1 MSVQQSARRVGLIGA
16 GYISATHAEALNALK
31 LPISAIIDTNRS
43 AAESLARQWSTGRV
57 FASLDE
63 ALAVDGFDRAHVLV
77 PPDQHH
83 DVALACLRA
92 GKPVL
97 VEKPLCVSVEECA
110 SLIEASSASVPA
122 GVNQNYVYHP
132 GFLRL
137 TGDMR
142 ARTYGKPRFISVVYH
157 APLRQLATRQFG
169 HWMFRAPRNIL
180 LEQAVHPL
188 SQLLALCGDI
198 EEIRAIGEEPIQL
211 APGTEFI
218 AGFTAAFRSSG
229 LPGNIRFAVGQA
241 FPCWQI
247 HVFCDD
253 GVLVCDV
260 LTNRYWTAG
269 RTRWLDATDALLSGQ
284 RTGFQIARESQKTFI
299 DYVLSTATLKPRS
312 DSFFQSMRNSIAAF
326 HNALDESAPPPLDA
340 KFGRKLIE
348 ICDEIAGQ
356 TLPAPSPQASAS
368 KPQAPP
374 LGSPDVAVLGGT
386 GFIGAEVVRRLR
398 SAGLRVSVMARNT
411 VNLPEILTGDGVSVR
426 RGDIRSFDDVSAV
439 VTGARFV
446 INLAHGG
453 GGTSWETIRD
463 AMVGGTETIARA
475 CLKAGTE
482 RFIHIGSIAALYLG
496 PQPGRITGATPPDPQ
511 SSVRGH
517 YARAKALCDVRLLE
531 IYHEAKL
538 PLCILRP
545 GLVVGGQTSPFH
557 SGLGFFNNE
566 QHCIGWNDG
575 RNPLPFVLV
584 EDVAEAIYLA
594 LEAPGIEGRCYNLV
608 GGVRLN
614 AREYLAELARA
625 LERPLR
631 FHPKSPYVLYAEET
645 AKWTIKRATGRHVP
659 PPSLRDLL
667 SRGLQA
673 EFDCTDAMADLGWQ
687 PTDDR
692 ETFIRRAIL
701 VHAAQ

>member
-1 MSVQQSARRVGLIGA
+1 MSVQASARRVGLIGA

-31 LPISAIIDTNRS
+31 LPISAVIDTNRG
-43 AAESLARQWSTGRV
+43 AADSLARQWSIGRV

-63 ALAVDGFDRAHVLV
+63 ALAADGFDRAHVLV
-77 PPDQHH
+77 PPDRHH

-97 VEKPLCVSVEECA
+97 VEKPLCVSVEQCA

-132 GFLRL
+132 AFLRL
-137 TGDMR
+137 TGDIR
-142 ARTYGKPRFISVVYH
+142 ARKYGKPRFISVVYH
-157 APLRQLATRQFG
+157 APLRQLAARQFG

-188 SQLLALCGDI
+188 SQLLALCGDV
-198 EEIRAIGEEPIQL
+198 ETIRAVGEEPIQV
-211 APGTEFI
+211 APGIDFI
-218 AGFTAAFRSSG
+218 TGFAAAFRFGG

-241 FPCWQI
+241 FSCWQI

-253 GVLVCDV
+253 GVLACDV
-260 LTNRYWTAG
+260 LTNRYWAAA
-269 RTRWLDATDALLSGQ
+269 RTRWMDAIDALSSGQ
-284 RTGFQIARESQKTFI
+284 HTAFQIARESQKTLI
-299 DYVLSTATLKPRS
+299 DYTLSLTRLKPRS

-326 HNALDESAPPPLDA
+326 HNALDESAAPTLDA

-348 ICDEIAGQ
+348 ICDELAGQ
-356 TLPAPSPQASAS
+356 TLRSPSPQLPS

-374 LGSPDVAVLGGT
+374 LRSPDVAVLGGT

-398 SAGLRVSVMARNT
+398 TAGLTVSVMARNT
-411 VNLPEILTGDGVSVR
+411 ANLPEMLTGEGVSVR
-426 RGDIRSFDDVSAV
+426 RGDIRSSDDISAV
-439 VTGARFV
+439 VAGARFV

-453 GGTSWETIRD
+453 GGTNWETVRD
-463 AMVGGTETIARA
+463 AMVGGAERVARA

-511 SSVRGH
+511 SSVRGD
-517 YARAKALCDVRLLE
+517 YARAKALCDARLLE
-531 IYHEAKL
+531 LYREAKL
-538 PLCILRP
+538 PVCILRP
-545 GLVVGGQTSPFH
+545 GLVVGAGTSPFH
-557 SGLGFFNNE
+557 SGLGFFNND

-594 LEAPGIEGRCYNLV
+594 LEVPGIEGRCYNLV

-614 AREYLAELARA
+614 AREYLAQLARA

-631 FHPKSPYVLYAEET
+631 FHPKSPYALYGEET
-645 AKWTIKRATGRHVP
+645 AKWIIKRATGRNAP

-667 SRGLQA
+667 SRGLKA
-673 EFDCTDAMADLGWQ
+673 EFDCADAIAKLGWQ

>member
-1 MSVQQSARRVGLIGA
+1 MSVQTSARRVGLIGA

-31 LPISAIIDTNRS
+31 LPISAVVDTNRR
-43 AAESLARQWSTGRV
+43 AAESLARQSTAGRV

-63 ALAVDGFDRAHVLV
+63 ALADNGFDRAHVLV
-77 PPDQHH
+77 PPDQHR

-97 VEKPLCVSVEECA
+97 VEKPLCVSVEECT

-132 GFLRL
+132 AFLRL

-142 ARTYGKPRFISVVYH
+142 ARTYGKPSFVSVVYH
-157 APLRQLATRQFG
+157 APLRQLAARQFG

-188 SQLLALCGDI
+188 SQLVALCGDV
-198 EEIRAIGEEPIQL
+198 EKIRAIGEEPIQI

-218 AGFTAAFRSSG
+218 AGFTAAFRCG
-229 LPGNIRFAVGQA
+229 DLPGSIRFAVGQA

-247 HVFCDD
+247 NLFCDD

-260 LTNRYWTAG
+260 LTNRYWTTA
-269 RTRWLDATDALLSGQ
+269 RTRWLDAIDGLLSGQ
-284 RTGFQIARESQKTFI
+284 HTAFQIARESQKTLR
-299 DYVLSTATLKPRS
+299 DYTLSLTKLKPRS

-326 HNALDESAPPPLDA
+326 HNALDGGVSPPLDA

-356 TLPAPSPQASAS
+356 TLRAPPPQSAS
-368 KPQAPP
+368 KPQAPV
-374 LGSPDVAVLGGT
+374 LRSPDVAVLGGT
-386 GFIGAEVVRRLR
+386 GFIGTEVVRRLR
-398 SAGLRVSVMARNT
+398 SAGLTVSVMARNT
-411 VNLPEILTGDGVSVR
+411 ANLPEILTGEDVSVR
-426 RGDIRSFDDVSAV
+426 RGDIRSVDDISAV
-439 VTGARFV
+439 VAGARFV

-453 GGTSWETIRD
+453 GGTNWETVRD
-463 AMVGGTETIARA
+463 AMVGGAERVARA

-496 PQPGRITGATPPDPQ
+496 PQPGRITGATPPDPR
-511 SSVRGH
+511 SSVRGD

-531 IYHEAKL
+531 LCREAKL

-545 GLVVGGQTSPFH
+545 GLVVGEQTSPFH
-557 SGLGFFNNE
+557 SGLGFFNND

-594 LEAPGIEGRCYNLV
+594 LKAPGIEGRCYNLV

-614 AREYLAELARA
+614 AREYLAELART

-631 FHPKSPYVLYAEET
+631 FHPKSPYVLYGEET
-645 AKWTIKRATGRHVP
+645 AKWIIKRATGRRAP

-667 SRGLQA
+667 SRGLKA
-673 EFDCTDAMADLGWQ
+673 EFDCADAIADLGWQ

-692 ETFIRRAIL
+692 EKFMRRAIL

>member
-1 MSVQQSARRVGLIGA
+1 MLVRASARRVGLIGA

-43 AAESLARQWSTGRV
+43 AAESLARRWNIGRV

-63 ALAVDGFDRAHVLV
+63 ALAADGFDRGHVLV
-77 PPDQHH
+77 PPDRHH
-83 DVALACLRA
+83 DVAFACLSA

-97 VEKPLCVSVEECA
+97 VEKPLCVSVAECT
-110 SLIEASSASVPA
+110 SLIEASSASIPA

-137 TGDMR
+137 TRDMR
-142 ARTYGKPRFISVVYH
+142 VRAYGKPRFISVVYH
-157 APLRQLATRQFG
+157 APLRQLAARQFG
-169 HWMFRAPRNIL
+169 HWMFRVPRNIL

-198 EEIRAIGEEPIQL
+198 EKIRALGEKPIQL

-218 AGFTAAFRSSG
+218 PGFTAAFGSG
-229 LPGNIRFAVGQA
+229 DLHGNIRFAVGQA

-260 LTNRYWTAG
+260 LTNRYWTAA
-269 RTRWLDATDALLSGQ
+269 RTRWSDSIDALVSGQ
-284 RTGFQIARESQKTFI
+284 HTAFQIARESQKTLI
-299 DYVLSTATLKPRS
+299 DYVLSLTRLKPRS
-312 DSFFQSMRNSIAAF
+312 DSFFQSMRNSIATF
-326 HNALDESAPPPLDA
+326 HNALDEGASAPLDA
-340 KFGRKLIE
+340 NFGRKLIE

-356 TLPAPSPQASAS
+356 TVRAPLPQATS
-368 KPQAPP
+368 KPQAPA
-374 LGSPDVAVLGGT
+374 LRSPDVTVLGGT
-386 GFIGAEVVRRLR
+386 GFIGTEVVRRLR
-398 SAGLRVSVMARNT
+398 STGLTVSVMARNT
-411 VNLPEILTGDGVSVR
+411 ANLPEILTGEGVSVR
-426 RGDIRSFDDVSAV
+426 RGDIRSFDDISAV
-439 VTGARFV
+439 VAGSRFV

-453 GGTSWETIRD
+453 GGTTWETVRE
-463 AMVGGTETIARA
+463 AMVGGAEMVARA

-482 RFIHIGSIAALYLG
+482 RLVHIGSIAGLYLG
-496 PQPGRITGATPPDPQ
+496 PQPGRITGATPPDPHP
-511 SSVRGH
+511 SVRGH

-531 IYHEAKL
+531 LYREAKL

-545 GLVVGGQTSPFH
+545 GLVVGAGTSPFH
-557 SGLGFFNNE
+557 SGLGFFNND

-594 LEAPGIEGRCYNLV
+594 LNIPGIEGRCYNLV
-608 GGVRLN
+608 GGVRLD
-614 AREYLAELARA
+614 ARQYLAELARA

-631 FHPKSPYVLYAEET
+631 FHPKSPYVLYGEELG
-645 AKWTIKRATGRHVP
+645 KWIIKRTTGRHAP

-667 SRGLQA
+667 SRGLKA
-673 EFDCTDAMADLGWQ
+673 EFDCADAIADLGWQ
-687 PTDDR
+687 PTNDR